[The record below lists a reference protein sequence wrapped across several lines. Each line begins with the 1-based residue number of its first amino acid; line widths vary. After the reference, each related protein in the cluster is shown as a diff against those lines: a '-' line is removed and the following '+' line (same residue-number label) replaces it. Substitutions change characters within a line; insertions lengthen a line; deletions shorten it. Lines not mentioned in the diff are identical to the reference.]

1 MRQDDEDSLKSV
13 LPDAVTIEQIINDI
27 RDVDDKISLQQ
38 SILGALGMSIYQ
50 MCICYTATPSIVH
63 KYDGMERQRMSL
75 SLYHSLTIMIQPIRC
90 ILF

>member
-38 SILGALGMSIYQ
+38 SKLGALGMSICQ
-50 MCICYTATPSIVH
+50 
-63 KYDGMERQRMSL
+63 
-75 SLYHSLTIMIQPIRC
+75 
-90 ILF
+90 